1 MFKKFLFPVFLFSII
16 LMSGCREKLNLTDPA
31 PGENLLIS
39 STGTP
44 NVFYLKT
51 PAGGEVLQRGI
62 QFRINWFASPSV
74 KSVSLKLYRKAEE
87 ILGISGGTENDG
99 TFNWKIPTTI
109 PASSNYR
116 IRLSNTQSPDEFIFS
131 DYFTIAA
138 PADSAR

>member
-39 STGTP
+39 STDAP